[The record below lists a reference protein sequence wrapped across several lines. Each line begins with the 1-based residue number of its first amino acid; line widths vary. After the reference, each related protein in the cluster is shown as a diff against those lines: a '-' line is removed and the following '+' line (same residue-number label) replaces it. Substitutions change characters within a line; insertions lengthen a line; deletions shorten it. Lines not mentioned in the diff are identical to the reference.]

1 MRLPQHP
8 TLLRRQRDA
17 RVKQLVARHPPLAAS
32 LGRNQAG
39 GAHLTVKQRGK
50 TRTVYVPKDLKEE
63 VRVCIQENRRLRR
76 LIQEIT
82 RLQLELIRT
91 HRRTQ
96 ARRAGRV

>member
-1 MRLPQHP
+1 VDQFLPFYQSP
-8 TLLRRQRDA
+8 TPD
-17 RVKQLVARHPPLAAS
+17 
-32 LGRNQAG
+32 RNCHRPG